1 MSRVMK
7 FLSCRLWGD
16 GMTLISCLATW
27 VLLDSPRHKGSGFHR
42 IGEKRMTCQTLL
54 CPTLQQ
60 LNVIDTFELSRS
72 LSTDRQLETLP
83 IGKNL
88 ICK

>member
-1 MSRVMK
+1 
-7 FLSCRLWGD
+7 
-16 GMTLISCLATW
+16 
-27 VLLDSPRHKGSGFHR
+27 
-42 IGEKRMTCQTLL
+42 MTCQTLL